1 VKALQSEL
9 QAKGYDVGRTGAD
22 GKYGP
27 NTHAAL
33 QKMLAGEK
41 PAPKPAEEQPTNNDK
56 KNPVPS
62 TTEQPAAD
70 SKTAVYD
77 VSSGTVTLPDG
88 TKLEAHSGRGTAQDD
103 PNSQKQR
110 NRGTT
115 PTGTYKLTPREARY
129 HGVAALRLTPINGT
143 NTHGRDGFLAHSYM
157 LGPKGES
164 HGCVVFKNYP
174 AFLKAYNSGQIN
186 QIKIVP

>member
-1 VKALQSEL
+1 MQSVLAL
-9 QAKGYDVGRTGAD
+9 AITI
-22 GKYGP
+22 
-27 NTHAAL
+27 
-33 QKMLAGEK
+33 
-41 PAPKPAEEQPTNNDK
+41 
-56 KNPVPS
+56 
-62 TTEQPAAD
+62 
-70 SKTAVYD
+70 
-77 VSSGTVTLPDG
+77 TVTLSP
-88 TKLEAHSGRGTAQDD
+88 LALRAAQDD
-103 PNSQKQR
+103 PTSQNQK

-115 PTGTYKLTPREARY
+115 PTGIYKLTPREARY

-143 NTHGRDGFLAHSYM
+143 NTHGRDGLLAHTYM